1 MARIVIVTYG
11 SLGDLHPAI
20 ALALRLRDR
29 GHRAEIAT
37 SEPYRPRIAALGL
50 PFHGVRP
57 NLSIADEAVLRRI
70 MDGMKGS
77 VHLMRDLV
85 YPSAPQMFA
94 DLAPIVAGTDLF
106 IAGEMVCVAPLL
118 SEITG
123 VRRAFFAL
131 SPISFFTAH
140 DPSLMPGPPGTRFFQ
155 SLGPTANRVMRMMA
169 RISSY
174 RWWAPLRELHRSVG
188 VPPGRSPFFEGKFS
202 PHLNLALFSAALQAP
217 QPDWPSHT
225 VQTGFLFHDEAEQHP
240 KLPPAVEKF
249 LDAGEPPLVFTL
261 GSAAVHLAGD
271 FYSESARAAEIL
283 GRRALLLL
291 GPNPAPERLPTSVLP
306 WDYLPYAQIFPRAAA
321 VVHQG
326 GIGTTAQ
333 VLRAGQPMIVVP
345 HAHDQFDNAARA
357 TRLGIAR
364 EIFRRQYRAAHVAA
378 TLADLLANPTTTVA
392 TRKIGDRIRAEQGLE
407 RACDAVERAL
417 PS

>member
-1 MARIVIVTYG
+1 MARIVIITYG

-57 NLSIADEAVLRRI
+57 SLSIADEAVLRRI
-70 MDGMKGS
+70 MDGMNGS

-85 YPSAPQMFA
+85 YPSAPEMFA
-94 DLAPIVAGTDLF
+94 DLAPVVAGADLF
-106 IAGEMVCVAPLL
+106 VAGEMVCVAPLL

-131 SPISFFTAH
+131 SPISFFTVH

-155 SLGPTANRVMRMMA
+155 SLGPTANRAMRTMA

-202 PHLNLALFSAALQAP
+202 PHLNLALFSNALQAP
-217 QPDWPSHT
+217 PPDWPPHT
-225 VQTGFLFHDEAEQHP
+225 EQTGFLFHDEADQHP
-240 KLPPAVEKF
+240 QLPPTVEKF
-249 LDAGEPPLVFTL
+249 FNAGEPPLVFTL

-271 FYSESARAAEIL
+271 FYAQSARAAEIL

-291 GPNPAPERLPTSVLP
+291 GPNSAPGALPPSVLP
-306 WDYLPYAQIFPRAAA
+306 WDYLPYAQVFPRAAA

-333 VLRAGQPMIVVP
+333 VLRAGRPMVVVP
-345 HAHDQFDNAARA
+345 YAHDQFDNAARA
-357 TRLGIAR
+357 ARLGAAR
-364 EIFRRQYRAAHVAA
+364 EVSRREYRAANVAA
-378 TLADLLANPTTTVA
+378 TLVGLLANPTSA
-392 TRKIGDRIRAEQGLE
+392 DAAREIGEHIRAERGLE
-407 RACDAVERAL
+407 RACDAIERAL
-417 PS
+417 P